1 MKTLLFILWLFFLSL
16 PFMGIKGS
24 GWLLAVISLSYIIF
38 IIIKKSSV
46 FFKEV
51 KLPKVSYNLKILY
64 AVILLIL
71 LVFPFILKDYYL
83 DVVILAGIYI
93 ILALGLNVVIGFS
106 GLLNLGFAAFYA
118 IGAYSSALLT
128 TKVGLGFWGALPLS
142 ILITTIAGFILAFP
156 ALRLRGDY
164 LAIVTLGFG
173 EIVHLTLNNWDSLT
187 KGPNGISGIP
197 VPFIFGFELSRLSH
211 YYYLVLLFVL
221 ITIFVVRR
229 VYYSRIGRAWL
240 ALRDD
245 EVAAESMGINAIK
258 YKFLAFSFGAFWAGL
273 AGTLFASKMRFV
285 SPESFTFMESV
296 FIVCMII
303 LGGLGS
309 IPGVVIGSLILIVLP
324 EVLREFQLYR
334 MLALGIGLV
343 LMMVFRP
350 QGLISLRRIL
360 ASASRQ
366 R

>member
-1 MKTLLFILWLFFLSL
+1 MKTLLFILWLSFLSV
-16 PFMGIKGS
+16 PFMGLKG
-24 GWLLAVISLSYIIF
+24 GLWLLSGIVLAYCIF
-38 IIIKKSSV
+38 LIIKKSSSLLKG
-46 FFKEV
+46 FR
-51 KLPKVSYNLKILY
+51 LPEIPYNLKILY
-64 AVILLIL
+64 ALIFVILLVL
-71 LVFPFILKDYYL
+71 PFVLKDYYL
-83 DVVILAGIYI
+83 DVIILAGIYI

-118 IGAYSSALLT
+118 IGAYSFALLT
-128 TKVGLGFWGALPLS
+128 TNAGLGFWTSLSSALF
-142 ILITTIAGFILAFP
+142 ITTLSGFILAFP

-173 EIVHLTLNNWDSLT
+173 EIARLTLNNWDSLT
-187 KGPNGISGIP
+187 RGPNGISGIP
-197 VPFIFGFELSRLSH
+197 SPFVFGFELSSLSH
-211 YYYLVLLFVL
+211 YYYLVFIFVL
-221 ITIFVVRR
+221 IAVFIVRR
-229 VYYSRIGRAWL
+229 VYHSRIGRAWL

-245 EVAAESMGINAIK
+245 EMAAEAMGIDTTK

-296 FIVCMII
+296 FVVCMVI

-309 IPGVVIGSLILIVLP
+309 IPGVIVGSLILVVLP

-334 MLALGIGLV
+334 MLALGIGII

-350 QGLISLRRIL
+350 QGLIKGKG
-360 ASASRQ
+360 
-366 R
+366 